1 MTYRVPVS
9 DMIFTMDHAAGLAA
23 GVDSGLYAELADG
36 IAQATLEEAAKLAEG
51 VLTPLNR
58 TGDLQGARLKDGV
71 VTTTPGWREAY
82 KQWSEGGW
90 NGVTASEHHGGMGLP
105 VLLGVACTEI
115 WNSAPTW
122 LLLCVRS

>member
-105 VLLGVACTEI
+105 FC
-115 WNSAPTW
+115 SASPAQKSGTRRTW

>member
-51 VLTPLNR
+51 VLAPLNR
-58 TGDLQGARLKDGV
+58 TGDLQGARLADGV
-71 VTTTPGWREAY
+71 VTTHARLA
-82 KQWSEGGW
+82 
-90 NGVTASEHHGGMGLP
+90 
-105 VLLGVACTEI
+105 
-115 WNSAPTW
+115 
-122 LLLCVRS
+122 